1 MPSSIRCL
9 HPTRLAVAT
18 AALLLS
24 GVAAPSHAADEPLS
38 APRVEGDITVDGHLD
53 EAVWQHATQVQ
64 LSYETQP
71 GDNVDAAVA
80 TTAYI
85 AHTDDALLIAFD
97 ARDPD
102 PSKIRAFLRDRDA
115 LYRDDFAGVML
126 DTFDDQRRAYEF
138 FVNPLG
144 VQADLVK
151 EEANGKEDDAWD
163 GLWTSA
169 AQITES
175 GYRVEMRIP
184 FATLR
189 FRPTDGA
196 LRWGVRFVRVR
207 PREHRFSYSNQ
218 RIERGARCD
227 LCTMRKLE
235 GFAGVQ
241 QGRGLEITPT
251 LTVAQAQTRDG
262 DAWRGEGARIEP
274 GVDVAWTPS
283 PNLTLSATL
292 NPDFSQVESDA
303 AQLDLNTSFALF
315 FPEKRPFFLEAADTF
330 STPLQVIYTRQIADP
345 DFGVR
350 ATGRLGSS
358 AYGAV
363 IARDA
368 FTQLL
373 IPGALGSRFALL
385 DQQSDAAFARY
396 RHDFNG
402 QTSLGAVMTMRNG
415 DDYRNALAGVDGRW
429 QRGSHTL
436 TGQWLRSDSRYP
448 GELAL
453 ADATPA
459 GDALFARYTFG
470 NRDWSA
476 DLQYTRIDPGFR
488 ADLGFIS
495 QVGFDRTRA
504 FAARNWYGAEGAA
517 FTRFTVGAVQEF
529 VDRSDGQALERK
541 IEGFANVR
549 GPRESLAQLMARSR
563 ERFWAGRMFDER
575 TAQLYFEA
583 TPWAGV
589 RTELVVEAG
598 RQLDL
603 RAARMGD
610 FLKIDGE
617 LWLDIGRGVSVTLDG
632 SLQTLGRDGGTAFR
646 AAVLDARASWQFD
659 PRQRLRLSVQ
669 ASEIERDATLYAT
682 PVERRSRD
690 VAAQLL
696 YSYKINP
703 RTAAYMGYSHGS
715 YADDEQVQLVD
726 RDRSVFLKLSY
737 AWQPGG

>member
-1 MPSSIRCL
+1 MPSR
-9 HPTRLAVAT
+9 AVHRRPMRYAALS
-18 AALLLS
+18 AALLLC
-24 GVAAPSHAADEPLS
+24 VAALSAHAADGSLS
-38 APRVEGDITVDGHLD
+38 APRVDDDITVDGRLD
-53 EAVWQHATQVQ
+53 EALWQQATRVE
-64 LSYETQP
+64 LRYETQP
-71 GDNVDAAVA
+71 GDNLDAAVA

-97 ARDPD
+97 AHDPD
-102 PSKIRAFLRDRDA
+102 PSRIRAFLRDRDA

-151 EEANGKEDDAWD
+151 EEASGKEDDAWD

-169 AQITES
+169 AQITDT

-189 FRPTDGA
+189 FRPSRDA
-196 LRWGVRFVRVR
+196 RRWGVRFVRVR
-207 PREHRFSYSNQ
+207 PREHRFTYSNQ

-227 LCTMRKLE
+227 LCSMQKIE
-235 GFAGVQ
+235 GFTGIR
-241 QGRGLEITPT
+241 QGRGLEVTPT
-251 LTVAQAQTRDG
+251 LTVVQAQSRDG
-262 DAWRGEGARIEP
+262 SGWRGDGTQVEP

-283 PNLTLSATL
+283 PSLTLSATL

-345 DFGVR
+345 DAGVR
-350 ATGRLGSS
+350 VTGRLGSD

-363 IARDA
+363 VARDA
-368 FTQLL
+368 VTSLL
-373 IPGALGSRFALL
+373 IPGALGSRFARL
-385 DQQSDAAFARY
+385 DQDADAAFARY
-396 RHDFNG
+396 RHDFDG
-402 QTSLGAVMTMRNG
+402 QASLGAVTTLRSG
-415 DDYRNALAGVDGRW
+415 QDYRNALGGIDGRW
-429 QRGSHTL
+429 QRGGHTV

-453 ADATPA
+453 ADASPA
-459 GDALFARYTFG
+459 GDALFARYTYG
-470 NRDWSA
+470 NRDWTA
-476 DLQYTRIDPGFR
+476 DLQHTRIDPGFR
-488 ADLGFIS
+488 ADLGFVS

-504 FAARNWYGAEGAA
+504 FGARNWYGAEGASL
-517 FTRFTVGAVQEF
+517 TRFSTGVVREL
-529 VDRSDGQALERK
+529 VDRNDGQALERK
-541 IEGFANVR
+541 SEAFVNVR
-549 GPRESLAQLMARSR
+549 GPRESLAQLMARTR

-575 TAQLYFEA
+575 IGQVYFEA

-603 RAARMGD
+603 RAARLGD
-610 FLKIDGE
+610 FTKVDGE
-617 LWLDIGRGVSVTLDG
+617 LWLDIGRGLNVTLDG
-632 SLQTLGRDGGTAFR
+632 SVQTLERDGGTAFR
-646 AAVLDARASWQFD
+646 ASVLDARASWQFD
-659 PRQRLRLSVQ
+659 PRQRVRLSLQ
-669 ASEIERDATLYAT
+669 GSEIERDPSLYAT
-682 PVERRSRD
+682 PIERRSRD
-690 VAAQLL
+690 VAAQVL
-696 YSYKINP
+696 YSYKLNP
-703 RTAAYMGYSHGS
+703 RTAGYLGYSHGG
-715 YADDEQVQLVD
+715 YADDEQLRLGD
-726 RDRSVFLKLSY
+726 RDRSLFLKLSY